1 VSSRQ
6 AEGGVGVT
14 VFVLD
19 ENALNAGGP
28 TALSLDRKPHESAES
43 VSRSFVLAMDGFA
56 RESATLDWRS
66 GRWCSPRRKAGFFHF
81 VLRGLCGDSVLSG
94 IGCRENAF
102 AQLPGPLCF
111 DGAPAKL
118 TGELARPVSVTN
130 DDDVGLLAELVS
142 ELL

>member
-1 VSSRQ
+1 MRTPLTQAVQRLYRWIASRTR
-6 AEGGVGVT
+6 V
-14 VFVLD
+14 
-19 ENALNAGGP
+19 
-28 TALSLDRKPHESAES
+28 RKAFHGRLCSPWT
-43 VSRSFVLAMDGFA
+43 VSRAKVQRWIGRLADGVVPG
-56 RESATLDWRS
+56 EK
-66 GRWCSPRRKAGFFHF
+66 PGFFHL